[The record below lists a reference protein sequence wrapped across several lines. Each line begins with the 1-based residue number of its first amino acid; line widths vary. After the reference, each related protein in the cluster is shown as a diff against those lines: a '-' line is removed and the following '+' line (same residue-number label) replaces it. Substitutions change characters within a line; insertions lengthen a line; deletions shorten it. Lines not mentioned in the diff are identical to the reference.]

1 MKPLKISLKAARINA
16 NLTQADVANRLGKT
30 KQTLINWELGKNKI
44 DKANLR
50 LLADIYKIPVDNIFL
65 P

>member
-50 LLADIYKIPVDNIFL
+50 LLADIYKIPVDNILL

>member
-30 KQTLINWELGKNKI
+30 KQTLINWELGKSKI
-44 DKANLR
+44 DKGNLR